1 MDIQPYINS
10 SKKEK
15 IRIAK
20 KEILE
25 RFFAQKIFTLNNEFA
40 QADKG
45 LAAAQID
52 DLRRAKQR
60 ARHCC
65 NSALWQAARFQI
77 DGVIIG
83 VEAATATIEHLIGS
97 RSDLRCNRKNPG
109 IARRLGSALLEAIVA
124 IRFGRN
130 NHNISRFD
138 LPAAAQSH
146 QQANQQRI
154 KCGMNEPFHDIAKV
168 TIFFE

>member
-1 MDIQPYINS
+1 MGNTHS
-10 SKKEK
+10 
-15 IRIAK
+15 K

-40 QADKG
+40 QADKA
-45 LAAAQID
+45 LAVAQIG

-83 VEAATATIEHLIGS
+83 VETATATIEYLVGT
-97 RSDLRCNRKNPG
+97 RGKLRCVRENLG
-109 IARRLGSALLEAIVA
+109 IARCISPALLEAIVA
-124 IRFGRN
+124 VRFGRN
-130 NHNISRFD
+130 DRSINRFD

-146 QQANQQRI
+146 
-154 KCGMNEPFHDIAKV
+154 
-168 TIFFE
+168 